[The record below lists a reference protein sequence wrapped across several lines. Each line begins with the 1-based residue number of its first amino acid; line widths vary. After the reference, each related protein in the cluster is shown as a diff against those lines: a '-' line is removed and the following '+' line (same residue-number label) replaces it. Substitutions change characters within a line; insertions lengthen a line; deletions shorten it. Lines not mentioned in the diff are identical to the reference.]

1 MFQSAPP
8 HWGRRGTRV
17 PVEGGRVVSI
27 RAPALGATGML
38 GTATTVIVVSIRAPA
53 LGATLANACFGDTN
67 AVSIR
72 APALGATLGWTGNSR
87 PSQVS
92 IRAPALGAT
101 ASIRYWHHWQMSFNP
116 RPRTG
121 GDPVYAS
128 LITAGCRFNP
138 RPRTGGDIVRD
149 GADERRAGFN
159 PRPRTG
165 GDRNSKPPLPVPAQ
179 FQSAPPHWGRPFLA
193 IWSSSTHL
201 FQSAPPHWG
210 RPGRI

>member
-38 GTATTVIVVSIRAPA
+38 GTATTVILVSIRAPA

-101 ASIRYWHHWQMSFNP
+101 ASIRYWHHWQM
-116 RPRTG
+116 
-121 GDPVYAS
+121 
-128 LITAGCRFNP
+128 RFNP